1 MPQTPLSE
9 TDILSRMDDSEITK
23 QHWKIMFISGMGF
36 FTDAYDLFII
46 GVVMSILKDEWHPSP
61 VAVGLVTS
69 TALLASAFGAI
80 LFGRVADMLG
90 RKRIYGY
97 EVLVLAAGAIASAFS
112 PDIWWL
118 IGFRIILGIGIGG
131 DYPVSAT
138 LMSEYAGKKSR
149 GMMVSLVFAM
159 QAAGLVFGPL
169 LAAAFLASGLSHD
182 LVWRL
187 LLAFGAIPAL
197 AVFQMRRQM
206 AESPRYLL
214 ASGQH
219 EDAHAASGH
228 LFGESHG
235 VAADG
240 SAPKKVSFAEGFV
253 ALTRRRDMAVRL
265 IGASAAWFLMDF
277 AYYGNTVSSPLVLH
291 AVAPNDGLIAETLT
305 QLAIFAIAAVPGYFV
320 AAAMID
326 RIGRKT
332 IQILG
337 FAMMA
342 MSFAAIAAIPGIEK
356 LVYPFLIVYGVSYF
370 FTEFG
375 PNATT
380 FVYPAELFPVEG
392 RTTGHGIAS
401 AAGKLGGFIGVFL
414 FPILLSAGGLFA
426 AESSAAAVSVLGIL
440 VTVFMLP
447 ETKGKSLEELSA
459 EEADAQ
465 GARSA
470 MAA

>member
-1 MPQTPLSE
+1 M
-9 TDILSRMDDSEITK
+9 
-23 QHWKIMFISGMGF
+23 
-36 FTDAYDLFII
+36 
-46 GVVMSILKDEWHPSP
+46 
-61 VAVGLVTS
+61 GLVTS

-80 LFGRVADMLG
+80 IFGRVADMLG

-138 LMSEYAGKKSR
+138 LMSEFFGKKNR

-159 QAAGLVFGPL
+159 QAAGLIFGPL
-169 LAAAFLASGLSHD
+169 LAVALLASGCSKD

-187 LLAFGAIPAL
+187 LLAFGAVPAL

-214 ASGQH
+214 ATGQH
-219 EDAHAASGH
+219 DDAHAAAGH
-228 LFGESHG
+228 VLGEGHS
-235 VAADG
+235 AARNG
-240 SAPKKVSFAEGFV
+240 KAAKKTSFFEGFL
-253 ALTRRRDMAVRL
+253 ALTRRRDLAVRL

-291 AVAPNDGLIAETLT
+291 AVSPNDSLMTETLT

-320 AAAMID
+320 AAAMMD

-342 MSFAAIAAIPGIEK
+342 LSFAAIALIPGIEK
-356 LVYPFLIVYGVSYF
+356 LIYPFLIVYGISYF

-380 FVYPAELFPVEG
+380 FVYPAEFFPVEG

-414 FPILLSAGGLFA
+414 FPILLTTGGLFA
-426 AESSAAAVSVLGIL
+426 AESMAAAVSVLGIL

-447 ETKGKSLEELSA
+447 ETKNKSLEELSI
-459 EEADAQ
+459 EEAETTDA
-465 GARSA
+465 AIA
-470 MAA
+470 KAA